1 MRRRVCDLTQKLPG
15 SSATSR
21 LGPYAFEGGI
31 SGSILRT
38 ISRVGSNP
46 WEEFR
51 GHVTLFQRSRRWM
64 SNMIRTGANLH
75 RHRPFGRSSGKRS
88 SMSRLP

>member
-21 LGPYAFEGGI
+21 PGPYAFEGGI

-51 GHVTLFQRSRRWM
+51 RHLTLFLQSHQM
-64 SNMIRTGANLH
+64 TSNTIRMVGNLH
-75 RHRPFGRSSGKRS
+75 HHRPFGQSSGKRS
-88 SMSRLP
+88 SMSRRL